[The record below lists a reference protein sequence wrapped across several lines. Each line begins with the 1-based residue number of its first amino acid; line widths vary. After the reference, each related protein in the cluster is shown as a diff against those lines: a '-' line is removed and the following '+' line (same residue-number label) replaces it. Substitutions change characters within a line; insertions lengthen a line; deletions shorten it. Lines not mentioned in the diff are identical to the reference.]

1 MTPFVYTV
9 PIAAATVPRC
19 EALYVPCKQGR
30 QDRACGAI
38 EGGYPMKSV
47 ESTHTSATV
56 RCHDCFA
63 ALAAPPPEHISS
75 NLAMLGN
82 KVTQPC
88 AHSAA
93 RAARAM
99 GAPCQPRDPAV
110 PAGCPMVSNGVQ
122 WWFGRRSLK
131 TRPHANSTR
140 NTQTIHTQCHGQAKS
155 DTPIAYAHV

>member
-19 EALYVPCKQGR
+19 EALYVACKQGR
-30 QDRACGAI
+30 QDRVCGAI
-38 EGGYPMKSV
+38 EGGYPIKSV

-110 PAGCPMVSNGVQ
+110 PAGCPMVSNGGLVDAP
-122 WWFGRRSLK
+122 SK
-131 TRPHANSTR
+131 HA
-140 NTQTIHTQCHGQAKS
+140 H
-155 DTPIAYAHV
+155 TPIRRETRKQYIHSVMDKQNRTHP